1 MKEAGNVERWEVPR
15 DLEVKMIEIAR
26 QFRKEPT
33 PSEAILW
40 KALRKQQVEGRKF
53 RRQQPIGRFV
63 VDFFC
68 ASERLIVEIDGGIHE
83 SQKNLDHQRQQLLES
98 LGLRFLRVS
107 SEQVETNIAGVLTL
121 IRSIWNHPHP

>member
-1 MKEAGNVERWEVPR
+1 
-15 DLEVKMIEIAR
+15 MIEIAR

-68 ASERLIVEIDGGIHE
+68 ASEWLIVEIDGGIHE
-83 SQKNLDHQRQQLLES
+83 LQKNLDHQRQQLLES
-98 LGLRFLRVS
+98 FGLRFLRVS
-107 SEQVETNIAGVLTL
+107 SEQVETDIAGVLVL
-121 IRSIWNHPHP
+121 ICSIWNHPHR